1 MRDFGN
7 QPHGADVASRQL
19 DNDDADFTDLKAT
32 SFVAKGN
39 IESTDGFIKG
49 NGTYLTGIVTSGGG
63 GGGTTTNA
71 SLFTSGT
78 LANERLS
85 ANISVSGNIES
96 TTGYLKGNGSLLTSL
111 NASSVSTG
119 TLNTARLP
127 SDISVAGNVSSANV
141 IASGVDLKNRID
153 TFLTST
159 TRLYVK
165 TNGSDTNDGR
175 SWDRAFATIKHAA
188 DIAQPGTTI
197 FVETGEYTEN
207 NPIRLRPKVA
217 VIGDNL
223 RRTILYA
230 QNPRVDYFHVDNLC
244 YLYGLRFV
252 DLQAPAFCVAF
263 PCALAE
269 PTIQS
274 GSLTAL
280 EVLYSP
286 SGYASPPTVIIE
298 APEGVGGTQATATAV
313 LTNGVITSLTI
324 TNAGSGYSG
333 QRPHISI
340 PSSSRPMIFGSPY
353 PQNCSSITGPFSVQR
368 SLATGNRY
376 KIPETVALPY
386 NISAVV
392 VSGVGTVAVD
402 EYGAGGGCRIDG
414 AVCSQ
419 YSPLRS
425 MVADSFTQVNQGG
438 PGHLIINLGYAQF
451 VSCFTTFCTYSFKCS
466 AGGYTNVS
474 TSVTDFGKY
483 GLVSVGYWPT
493 PIQTGNVGSS
503 VTSVVSSVIIPDNG
517 GGSGYTSPPTV
528 VFTPSGATA
537 TATLF
542 GDRVDS
548 ITVTSGGSYSVVPT
562 VSFTGGGGTGALGT
576 AKLTAPEFIRLTN
589 TTTSRK
595 PDVGAVVLYNG
606 TWYSV
611 RTVMVVSGVGYD
623 LKFFPSMYAAT
634 SGDSMHFF
642 IASQAS
648 TGAHVTEYV
657 GSGVTYNALPE
668 YGGIPDNSKQVL
680 EVLPGR
686 VYYAISDHEGNQN
699 IGKNFAVNQLTGEVT
714 ISTDKFSLAGLSS
727 IAFGEGGRIDAVTN
741 NDSMTSSGWI
751 VPTAAAVRGFVLPR
765 TLPIAGNIGAPL
777 VKVSGNDFDVAWV
790 DSLRVDPQG
799 IVVTGNVTAA
809 NIIGNLNASSI
820 NTGTLAN
827 ARLPSSITVA
837 NVSANLS
844 GNGVGIFSVNAS
856 NVATGTLDNARL
868 PASIAVTSLA
878 GNGSLITNLSATAV
892 TTGTLDNLR
901 LPSNI
906 SVSGNIEST
915 TGYFKGNGSLLTGL
929 AVPLV
934 ISTVQITDSSWT
946 VLDDTAMSTSGGYCL
961 LNGTGFAPGTA
972 VSIGTDWAT
981 AVSYVSSTILRVQVP
996 AKTSGSYNVT
1006 VIRGD
1011 TATATKALGLAFSA
1025 FPVWTTDQTLA
1036 NVRQNQAFT
1045 RTLAATSDS
1054 GILYSNVNALPPQTT
1069 LSTSGVLSGN
1079 ITSEENETLYT
1090 INVKATDA
1098 ELQDETRPF
1107 QLQYL
1112 LAMTITALATTF
1124 GGSHSFVIANGLAY
1138 GFGTNNTGQLAQPL
1152 STTQNTVPTPVTSG
1166 SMANKTVSVVACGG
1180 SSSMAICTDGTLHAW
1195 GGNYFGNFGISAN
1208 IYTWNV
1214 MIPTNVSS
1222 QGSLS
1227 GRTPQTVQCTTSD
1240 SVFVVCTDGT
1250 LHSYGYAT
1258 AVGGG
1263 NYSTDLGRTATGQA
1277 NPTPTLVQNSLAGK
1291 VVTVLK
1297 AGPSFSLVLCSDGTF
1312 HGFGKDYYG
1321 YPTLITL
1328 SGSLVG
1334 KTISTFEV
1342 GSHAL
1347 VLCTDGTL
1355 HGFGFA
1361 NSNNSG
1367 QLGIA
1372 TNYGTSASNLTPALI
1387 NGGSLAGKT
1396 VTHVVVGYGFSIVA
1410 CSDGTL
1416 HGFGSGGSVGNLMD
1430 FTYGYTPTQI
1440 GVSVGSSL
1448 IGKMP
1453 LFIKPSFM
1461 LATDKSL
1468 HVWGQNYSGR
1478 LSLPTNNGVYT
1489 TPVNI
1494 KSNFL

>member
-7 QPHGADVASRQL
+7 QPHGADVANRQL

-32 SFVAKGN
+32 SFVTKGN

-49 NGTYLTGIVTSGGG
+49 NGSLLTGIVTSGGG

-71 SLFTSGT
+71 SLLTSGT
-78 LANERLS
+78 LANARLPS
-85 ANISVSGNIES
+85 TMSISGNIES
-96 TTGYLKGNGSLLTSL
+96 TSGYFKGNGSLLTLL

-127 SDISVAGNVSSANV
+127 SDITVTGNVSSANI

-217 VIGDNL
+217 IIGDNL

-263 PCALAE
+263 PCAIAE

-298 APEGVGGTQATATAV
+298 APEGVGGIQATATAV

-340 PSSSRPMIFGSPY
+340 PSSTRPMIFGSPY

-386 NISAVV
+386 DISAVV

-483 GLVSVGYWPT
+483 GLVSIGYWPT
-493 PIQTGNVGSS
+493 PIQSGNVGTT
-503 VTSVVSSVIIPDNG
+503 VTSTVTNVIIPDNG

-714 ISTDKFSLAGLSS
+714 ISTDKFSLAGLNS

-809 NIIGNLNASSI
+809 NIIGNLDATYVT
-820 NTGTLAN
+820 TGTLTN

-868 PASIAVTSLA
+868 P
-878 GNGSLITNLSATAV
+878 
-892 TTGTLDNLR
+892 
-901 LPSNI
+901 SNI

-915 TGYFKGNGSLLTGL
+915 TGYFKGNGSQLTGL
-929 AVPLV
+929 AVPLT
-934 ISTVQITDSSWT
+934 ISTIQISDSSWN
-946 VLDDTAMSTSGGYCL
+946 VFDDTAMSISGGYAVFT
-961 LNGTGFAPGTA
+961 GSGFAPGCA
-972 VSIGTDWAT
+972 VLIGTDWAT
-981 AVSYVSSTILRVQVP
+981 AVSYVSSTILHVQVP

-1011 TATATKALGLAFSA
+1011 TATATRALGMSFSA

-1054 GILYSNVNALPPQTT
+1054 AIVYSNTSALPPQTT

-1098 ELQDETRPF
+1098 ELQDVTRPF
-1107 QLQYL
+1107 FLQYL
-1112 LAMTITALATTF
+1112 LGMTITGIAITIDDASIT
-1124 GGSHSFVIANGLAY
+1124 HSFVIANGLAY
-1138 GFGTNNTGQLAQPL
+1138 GFGANGAGQLGQSANTGRTNNY
-1152 STTQNTVPTPVTSG
+1152 QNYNVVPTPVTTG
-1166 SMANKTVSVVACGG
+1166 SLTGKTV
-1180 SSSMAICTDGTLHAW
+1180 MAISCGYLHTMVLCSDNTLHAF
-1195 GGNYFGNFGISAN
+1195 GGNYYGQLGTTTNNNVYTTWFPAN
-1208 IYTWNV
+1208 YVPVNI
-1214 MIPTNVSS
+1214 SS

-1227 GRTPQTVQCTTSD
+1227 GRTIT
-1240 SVFVVCTDGT
+1240 SVFCSKEKTFVVCSDGTAHSWGFANQTQYGYQTDLGRTVNSSINPTPGIMAGSISGKQVSILKAGYYWGLILCTDGT
-1250 LHSYGYAT
+1250 LHGYGDSQYCPPYN
-1258 AVGGG
+1258 V
-1263 NYSTDLGRTATGQA
+1263 
-1277 NPTPTLVQNSLAGK
+1277 
-1291 VVTVLK
+1291 
-1297 AGPSFSLVLCSDGTF
+1297 
-1312 HGFGKDYYG
+1312 
-1321 YPTLITL
+1321 PTLITL

-1334 KTISTFEV
+1334 KTIQTMDV
-1342 GSHAL
+1342 GWYHAL
-1347 VLCTDGTL
+1347 ILCTDGSL
-1355 HGFGFA
+1355 HGYGFA
-1361 NSNNSG
+1361 DSNVSG
-1367 QLGIA
+1367 QLGNS
-1372 TNYGTSASNLTPALI
+1372 TNLGTSTSNPTPVLI

-1396 VTHVVVGYGFSIVA
+1396 VTQIIAGTRYSIA
-1410 CSDGTL
+1410 LASDGTI
-1416 HGFGSGGSVGNLMD
+1416 HGWGGTVNQVQGSLMNAIGGS
-1430 FTYGYTPTQI
+1430 TPVQI
-1440 GVSVGSSL
+1440 GAQVGSSL
-1448 IGKMP
+1448 IGKTP
-1453 LFIKPSFM
+1453 SIVRPGFI

-1468 HVWGQNYSGR
+1468 HAWGMNAYGK
-1478 LSLPTNNGVYT
+1478 LSISNGFTYETMYDDTNRYVNS
-1489 TPVNI
+1489 VNI
-1494 KSNFL
+1494 KSNFI

>member
-1 MRDFGN
+1 
-7 QPHGADVASRQL
+7 
-19 DNDDADFTDLKAT
+19 
-32 SFVAKGN
+32 
-39 IESTDGFIKG
+39 
-49 NGTYLTGIVTSGGG
+49 
-63 GGGTTTNA
+63 
-71 SLFTSGT
+71 
-78 LANERLS
+78 
-85 ANISVSGNIES
+85 
-96 TTGYLKGNGSLLTSL
+96 
-111 NASSVSTG
+111 
-119 TLNTARLP
+119 
-127 SDISVAGNVSSANV
+127 
-141 IASGVDLKNRID
+141 
-153 TFLTST
+153 
-159 TRLYVK
+159 
-165 TNGSDTNDGR
+165 
-175 SWDRAFATIKHAA
+175 
-188 DIAQPGTTI
+188 
-197 FVETGEYTEN
+197 
-207 NPIRLRPKVA
+207 
-217 VIGDNL
+217 
-223 RRTILYA
+223 
-230 QNPRVDYFHVDNLC
+230 
-244 YLYGLRFV
+244 
-252 DLQAPAFCVAF
+252 
-263 PCALAE
+263 
-269 PTIQS
+269 
-274 GSLTAL
+274 
-280 EVLYSP
+280 
-286 SGYASPPTVIIE
+286 
-298 APEGVGGTQATATAV
+298 
-313 LTNGVITSLTI
+313 
-324 TNAGSGYSG
+324 
-333 QRPHISI
+333 
-340 PSSSRPMIFGSPY
+340 
-353 PQNCSSITGPFSVQR
+353 
-368 SLATGNRY
+368 
-376 KIPETVALPY
+376 
-386 NISAVV
+386 
-392 VSGVGTVAVD
+392 
-402 EYGAGGGCRIDG
+402 
-414 AVCSQ
+414 
-419 YSPLRS
+419 
-425 MVADSFTQVNQGG
+425 
-438 PGHLIINLGYAQF
+438 
-451 VSCFTTFCTYSFKCS
+451 
-466 AGGYTNVS
+466 
-474 TSVTDFGKY
+474 
-483 GLVSVGYWPT
+483 
-493 PIQTGNVGSS
+493 
-503 VTSVVSSVIIPDNG
+503 
-517 GGSGYTSPPTV
+517 
-528 VFTPSGATA
+528 
-537 TATLF
+537 LF

-589 TTTSRK
+589 ATTSRK

-634 SGDSMHFF
+634 SGDSMQFF

-741 NDSMTSSGWI
+741 NDSMTSTGWI

-765 TLPIAGNIGAPL
+765 TLPTAGNIGAPL

-820 NTGTLAN
+820 NTGTLSN
-827 ARLPSSITVA
+827 TRLPSSITVA
-837 NVSANLS
+837 NVSANLT
-844 GNGVGIFSVNAS
+844 GNAAGVFDMNAS
-856 NVATGTLDNARL
+856 NISSGTLD
-868 PASIAVTSLA
+868 ASFLTGNVDLNLNFSPETVPTSALY
-878 GNGSLITNLSATAV
+878 GILNTNV
-892 TTGTLDNLR
+892 F
-901 LPSNI
+901 PSNI

-1011 TATATKALGLAFSA
+1011 TATATKALGLVFSA

-1098 ELQDETRPF
+1098 ELQDTTRPF

-1124 GGSHSFVIANGLAY
+1124 GGGHSFVIANGLAY
-1138 GFGTNNTGQLAQPL
+1138 GFGINTYGQLAQPL
-1152 STTQNTVPTPVTSG
+1152 STTQNNVPTPVTSG

-1195 GGNYFGNFGISAN
+1195 GGNYFGNFGTTAN
-1208 IYTWNV
+1208 IYTWNI

-1227 GRTPQTVQCTTSD
+1227 GKTPQTVQCTTND

-1297 AGPSFSLVLCSDGTF
+1297 VGNSFSLVLCSDGTL

-1342 GSHAL
+1342 GGPAAL

-1355 HGFGFA
+1355 HGFGFTY
-1361 NSNNSG
+1361 SNNVG

-1396 VTHVVVGYGFSIVA
+1396 VTHVVAGDGFSIVA

-1416 HGFGSGGSVGNLMD
+1416 HGFGSGGSIGNLMD

-1468 HVWGQNYSGR
+1468 HAWGGNYSGR